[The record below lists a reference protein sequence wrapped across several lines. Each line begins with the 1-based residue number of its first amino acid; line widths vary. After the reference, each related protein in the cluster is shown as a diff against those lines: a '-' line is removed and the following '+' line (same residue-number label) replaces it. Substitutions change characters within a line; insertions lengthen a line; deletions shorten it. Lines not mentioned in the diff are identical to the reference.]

1 MNTSSKWI
9 LLSFAMGTG
18 VGAGGSGA
26 CAPAAWKE
34 EGSRYMRRGAGGGG
48 HLTLDSVLRV
58 LSELPGTGREL
69 WRFCLFLMILLM
81 FNRRRHLPL
90 SGKLLSLSYAWKGLG
105 SSSVAIV

>member
-26 CAPAAWKE
+26 CARAAWKE
-34 EGSRYMRRGAGGGG
+34 EGSRYPRG
-48 HLTLDSVLRV
+48 HLTPS
-58 LSELPGTGREL
+58 SSGAFGAPWHRES
-69 WRFCLFLMILLM
+69 FGVCLFLMILLM
-81 FNRRRHLPL
+81 FNRQRQLPL
-90 SGKLLSLSYAWKGLG
+90 SGKLLSPSYAWKGLR

>member
-34 EGSRYMRRGAGGGG
+34 EGSQYLWG
-48 HLTLDSVLRV
+48 HLTPGLPPSVAFGA
-58 LSELPGTGREL
+58 PWHRES
-69 WRFCLFLMILLM
+69 FGVCLFLMIFLM
-81 FNRRRHLPL
+81 FNQRRQLPL
-90 SGKLLSLSYAWKGLG
+90 SGKVLSPSSAWKGLR
-105 SSSVAIV
+105 SSTVAIV

>member
-34 EGSRYMRRGAGGGG
+34 EGSRYLRG
-48 HLTLDSVLRV
+48 HLTPSFGCFRSSLAQ
-58 LSELPGTGREL
+58 GEL
-69 WRFCLFLMILLM
+69 WGLPFLVILLM
-81 FNRRRHLPL
+81 FNQRRQLPL
-90 SGKLLSLSYAWKGLG
+90 SGKLLSPSCAWKGLR

>member
-34 EGSRYMRRGAGGGG
+34 EGSRYLRG
-48 HLTLDSVLRV
+48 HLTPDSVLRV

-69 WRFCLFLMILLM
+69 W
-81 FNRRRHLPL
+81 
-90 SGKLLSLSYAWKGLG
+90 G
-105 SSSVAIV
+105 SAFS

>member
-34 EGSRYMRRGAGGGG
+34 EGSRYLWG
-48 HLTLDSVLRV
+48 HLTPDSLLRV
-58 LSELPGTGREL
+58 LSELPSTGRALED
-69 WRFCLFLMILLM
+69 
-81 FNRRRHLPL
+81 LPFPDDF
-90 SGKLLSLSYAWKGLG
+90 AN
-105 SSSVAIV
+105 V